1 MLLTSVEH
9 AGGMAR
15 SSIKHDKVIAA
26 SVRLAENEDACG
38 TRSSIA
44 SFWHRFRSVEDAAA
58 RRM

>member
-1 MLLTSVEH
+1 
-9 AGGMAR
+9 MAR

-26 SVRLAENEDACG
+26 SVLLAENEDACG